1 MISSYDNEKKTLF
14 LKGEH
19 SKMDFVDLMMLTFVK
34 NHINDLKSSEKVM
47 MNKVIERKNTE
58 NQIRYIYKL
67 FSDIGFDTLFKGKKN
82 TRISF

>member
-1 MISSYDNEKKTLF
+1 
-14 LKGEH
+14 
-19 SKMDFVDLMMLTFVK
+19 
-34 NHINDLKSSEKVM
+34 VM